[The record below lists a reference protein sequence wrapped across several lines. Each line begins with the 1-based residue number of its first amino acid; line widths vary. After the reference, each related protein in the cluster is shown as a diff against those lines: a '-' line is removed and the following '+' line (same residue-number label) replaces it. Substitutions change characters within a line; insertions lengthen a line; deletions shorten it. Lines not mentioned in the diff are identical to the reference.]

1 MICDQNKGELVLLTG
16 ASGFIGTRIQKLL
29 LMQGYRVRALRRKPR
44 DLKSQVSSVVGDLT
58 DLSTCQRA
66 IEDAKIVIHLAGEK
80 RDQSRFWSVNVE
92 GTKNLL
98 NVAVSNDIERFVHVS
113 SVGVVGGD
121 PLQSRL
127 YDEDQPC
134 MPRNGYELTKWEAE
148 KLVNRAASE
157 GLPVTILRP
166 ANVFGDADPYRGLLR
181 LIRSLLN
188 GSFMYIGGRDVICNY
203 VYVEDVANAC
213 LTLAEHPRA
222 VGRTYNLSDDCLL
235 SEFVDAIADELG
247 VRRPKSELPRS
258 LVRITRTA
266 LGTLRHFPRFSE
278 FSVFSRLFAL
288 YNQARFM
295 TTRLADE
302 LEFRCSV
309 GWRVGLGRL
318 VEWYR
323 SQGEL

>member
-1 MICDQNKGELVLLTG
+1 
-16 ASGFIGTRIQKLL
+16 
-29 LMQGYRVRALRRKPR
+29 
-44 DLKSQVSSVVGDLT
+44 VSNVVGDLT

-66 IEDAKIVIHLAGEK
+66 MDNAKIVIHLAGEK
-80 RDQSRFWSVNVE
+80 RNQSRFWSVNVE

-98 NVAVSNDIERFVHVS
+98 NVAVSEHIERFVHVS
-113 SVGVVGGD
+113 SVGVVGAN
-121 PLQSRL
+121 PLQSKL
-127 YDEDQPC
+127 YDEDEPC
-134 MPRNGYELTKWEAE
+134 MPRNGYEFTKWEAE

-166 ANVFGDADPYRGLLR
+166 ANVFGDADPDRGLLR

-213 LTLAEHPRA
+213 LALVEHPRA
-222 VGRTYNLSDDCLL
+222 EGRTYNLSEDCLL
-235 SEFVDAIADELG
+235 SEFVDAMADELG
-247 VRRPKSELPRS
+247 VGKPKSEIPRS
-258 LVRITRTA
+258 LVRITKTA
-266 LGTLRHFPRFSE
+266 LRTLRHFRRFS
-278 FSVFSRLFAL
+278 VYSRLLAL
-288 YNQARFM
+288 NNQARFM

-302 LEFRCSV
+302 LGFRCSV
-309 GWRVGLGRL
+309 GWRAGLGRL